1 VGFGKKGEKCTP
13 RQESAPPA
21 GITLAFAPED
31 DYNNQQKEQNWVSLQ
46 LQITTTTNQQI
57 RTNPGLH
64 L

>member
-1 VGFGKKGEKCTP
+1 MGFGKKGEKCTP

-46 LQITTTTNQQI
+46 VHIMTTTSQKI
-57 RTNPGLH
+57 RTNLD
-64 L
+64 LYL